1 MLTTLRWFLVGCL
14 IAASLPSRAEVG
26 DPQLKTDHDWYPGEL
41 AFSTFDRLQRTQAEV
56 YTRETGRSV
65 ESDHDKAL
73 ASWYWRNLHYAH
85 CQEGVGDYFDDGF
98 AKSDWNREY
107 WRGLFAH
114 GMSLCGTTH
123 AQWSAEFNQLL
134 GHCRSRSV
142 GVTGHSSFEV
152 FLTGGD
158 YGPGQWAL
166 LDHDVSTV
174 IFSPTQQRLL
184 SIKEILEGNPELRR
198 NDFVPGRQQGWR
210 IAGLH
215 PRDVDGLYDSYTSAS
230 YLAGYAGPPPMVHL
244 RRGESYRRYLNPGLE
259 DGQSFV
265 FWGLNRQQSIAGP
278 ERDRTWVNQ
287 PDKMFQSKQDA
298 RSHRGQMRYGNA
310 VFTYRPRFEDGS
322 YREGVISESETHVTF
337 EFRSPYVI
345 AAAPPN
351 DQPWG
356 IYDEGCTSGLIV
368 IGKLDCEVAVST
380 DAGVTWASKVSTDM
394 PLDFTDVVKGHQQ
407 YWIRFSKP
415 ASKLS
420 AADVAIRT
428 VCQLNPAT
436 VPRLHDGANQISY
449 CASGNVCYSA
459 GPNLDQALA
468 HRVSGGL
475 NSNDGIT
482 LELSTPRGE
491 QMIGLHAASHNLSGN
506 PPADVAYHIDYAL
519 GDTENWNPLVAD
531 WKIERRGPEP
541 PDLWSQSFT
550 YGQAETDRTSKAK
563 VRFHNSGRK
572 AYRRVEAHLVYEVA
586 KPSPAIVTFAW
597 QESDDGNIRQ
607 SSHKVA
613 PTDDVQTWE
622 ILAGSDVRTKWVEV
636 AAP

>member
-1 MLTTLRWFLVGCL
+1 MSTIIRWLLVGCF
-14 IAASLPSRAEVG
+14 ISVSLPSGADVG
-26 DPQLKTDHDWYPGEL
+26 DPQLRTDHAWYPGEL
-41 AFSTFDRLQRTQAEV
+41 AFSTFDRLQQTQAEV
-56 YTRETGRSV
+56 YTRETGRAV

-85 CQEGVGDYFDDGF
+85 CQEGVGDYFDEGF

-123 AQWSAEFNQLL
+123 AQWSAEFNHLL

-158 YGPGQWAL
+158 YGQGRWAL

-174 IFSPTQQRLL
+174 IFSPSQKRLL
-184 SIKEILEGNPELRR
+184 SIKEILNGKSELRR
-198 NDFVPGRQQGWR
+198 NDFVPSRQQGWR

-265 FWGLNRQQSIAGP
+265 FWGLNRQQEIGGP

-322 YREGVISESETHVTF
+322 YREGVISESDSHVTF

-345 AAAPPN
+345 AATHPN

-356 IYDEGCTSGLIV
+356 IYDEGCTSGLV
-368 IGKLDCEVAVST
+368 VTGEFDCDVSVST
-380 DAGVTWASKVSTDM
+380 DAGATWISKESTNAA
-394 PLDFTDVVKGHQQ
+394 LDFTDVVKGHQQ
-407 YWIRFSKP
+407 YRIRFGKP
-415 ASKLS
+415 ARKLS
-420 AADVAIRT
+420 DVIIRT

-436 VPRLHDGANQISY
+436 VPRLHDGANQIRYS
-449 CASGNVCYSA
+449 ASGNACYSA
-459 GPNLDQALA
+459 GPNLDQALK

-475 NSNDGIT
+475 ISNDGIT
-482 LELSTPRGE
+482 LELAAPGGE
-491 QMIGLHAASHNLSGN
+491 AIVGLHAASHNLSGN
-506 PPADVAYHIDYAL
+506 PPGDVDYHIDFAL
-519 GDTENWNPLVAD
+519 DDTEAWNPLAAD

-550 YGQAETDRTSKAK
+550 YGQTKTEQASRAR

-572 AYRRVEAHLVYEVA
+572 KYRRVEAHLVYKVA
-586 KPSPAIVTFAW
+586 NPSPAIITFAW
-597 QESDDGNIRQ
+597 RDSNGEIRQ
-607 SSHKVA
+607 SAHQVA
-613 PTDDVQTWE
+613 STDEVQTWE
-622 ILAGSDVRTKWVEV
+622 VLAGSDVDTKWVEV